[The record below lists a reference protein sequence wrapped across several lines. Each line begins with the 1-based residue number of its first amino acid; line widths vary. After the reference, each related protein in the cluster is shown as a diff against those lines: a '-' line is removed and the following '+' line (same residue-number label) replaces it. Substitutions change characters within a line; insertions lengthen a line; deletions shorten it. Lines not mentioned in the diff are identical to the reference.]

1 MSDNTENKVVDT
13 VIETVVESTSKSK
26 SNSNKALYLIGA
38 GLFAL
43 ATYVSVKKCY
53 EYMTKKNDE

>member
-1 MSDNTENKVVDT
+1 MSDNTENKVV
-13 VIETVVESTSKSK
+13 ETVVESTSK

-43 ATYVSVKKCY
+43 VTYAGVKKCY
-53 EYMTKKNDE
+53 EYMKKKNDE

>member
-1 MSDNTENKVVDT
+1 MSDNTENKVV
-13 VIETVVESTSKSK
+13 ETMVNSVTKSTSK
-26 SNSNKALYLIGA
+26 SNKALYLIGA

-53 EYMTKKNDE
+53 EYMKKKNNE

>member
-1 MSDNTENKVVDT
+1 MSDNTENKIV
-13 VIETVVESTSKSK
+13 ETVVEST

-43 ATYVSVKKCY
+43 VTYAGKK
-53 EYMTKKNDE
+53 KL

>member
-1 MSDNTENKVVDT
+1 MSENTDNKVV
-13 VIETVVESTSKSK
+13 ETMVNSVTESK
-26 SNSNKALYLIGA
+26 SNNALYLIGA

-53 EYMTKKNDE
+53 EYMKKKNDE

>member
-1 MSDNTENKVVDT
+1 MSENTENKVVDT
-13 VIETVVESTSKSK
+13 VVETVVESTSK

-43 ATYVSVKKCY
+43 ATYVGVKKCY
-53 EYMTKKNDE
+53 EYIKKKNNE